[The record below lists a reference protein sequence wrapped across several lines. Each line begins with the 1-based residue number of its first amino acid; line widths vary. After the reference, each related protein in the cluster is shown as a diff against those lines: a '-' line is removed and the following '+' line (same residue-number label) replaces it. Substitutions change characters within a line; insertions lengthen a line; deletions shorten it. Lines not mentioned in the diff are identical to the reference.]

1 MASILSRLSS
11 LVPDFRPFRTPATRG
26 TVRPRPSQDEKI
38 ATRAGVGRTWFLPYA
53 DSTATDDTPDIRAA
67 MRKMLRDPYIKSA
80 WLSQLLS
87 VLSQPIQV
95 HVPKGKKNRTDQARA
110 DFIRHCLEHAQDG
123 MLGVGTAILMNHGSD
138 GYTVSEKVWQTDARG
153 KYANKVT
160 LRALKPKDLDEHGRL
175 IGDEHNN
182 VTGVWSS
189 RTNDTYPITDFV
201 YTRYLHT
208 FDEPMGMAAFR
219 PSYGAYWA
227 RDTVRKLRIIHKE
240 KNLDGLLM
248 GTYEDPADKGPLEA
262 ALARARSSTWLSIP
276 AGVRVEMLSKSQA
289 AEGDYKS
296 FDESLREESLVGIAL
311 AHLHIL
317 QGGVSDARGNT
328 KVHKAVADL
337 GPWLLTYIIQ
347 YAINRQIVPDLIDYN
362 YGYSD
367 EYPQVTLGGVSN
379 AEVIELLQVLE
390 GAQRAGFKPSKNYY
404 ATELTIQEADPNDPD
419 DLLTP
424 PAAGGMGGPGGGMGG
439 MDLGGMLGGGGDPFS
454 GGGAGGG
461 GLPPGPPALPPAPTA
476 GGEFGAFREFGPA
489 GGYEQFGWDDWK
501 QESGGK
507 WKSPG
512 GRVLS
517 DAVFQRMK
525 AKGGGTGAK
534 PAAAAPVSPPPPP
547 GHTTLVIQP
556 LRGGP
561 PQTLHV
567 PTDPFAGKP
576 RTRSQ
581 IMADIKQ
588 NEFALE
594 AAADAAMNDGG
605 ARLRKAEADR
615 DRLAAELNASPPPPK
630 IQPTVTWQTHRII
643 PTEAGVRFEKV
654 SEEKVTLSPPPPPPP
669 PTPAPKPTTRPLNT
683 PGVKLPPAAL
693 PSLYVRAGRQQGAR
707 YNATHKLA
715 AEDGIWTDLK
725 GLVVLPEAERKQYA
739 ERFAA
744 DLANPK
750 KFVTPGF
757 RKPPAALIIEQ
768 NARYTLNSEPA
779 EVVGL
784 KSYTPGNDARGDE
797 KKLTAVV
804 AIRSGSEQ
812 VGIDPF
818 YYSAVKRRYPNAVWK
833 LARRKPVDE
842 NAVVAWV
849 GDKVVGLVMPLKDA
863 AAQFSERGGL
873 FDSFG
878 ETGHVETFGWD
889 DWQPRDQYMVSPGG
903 RVLKRDTWE
912 RMKAKSPQ
920 GGGATTA
927 NGRTQPA
934 APAKRQQPADRHIQ
948 ARLDRIRGNRAETL
962 REIEGDVRAA
972 AAELATSPPQPAEV
986 IDLVAAATP
995 GLDTATQQQLGT
1007 KLAEATSAGT
1017 PEGVKSGF
1025 RKLAEWAAG
1034 LTGRA
1039 AVWAVRGLLTVAKKL
1054 LFNTTAGLIPPGT
1067 AELPGK
1073 VARTFPSV
1081 LKYVGVLALSAGIFA
1096 ASIAAPI
1103 LLPAALMY
1111 KLGVAAVT
1119 LPAGAAWVTWGMRK
1133 ALRAVGRE
1141 AVGKWTG
1148 YKILDDM
1155 KANPI
1160 SKRTPRGDLTAN
1172 SEGGAPQAGEE
1183 IALAG
1188 KDGKRAAELMGK
1200 SQKLGRDV
1208 LARVTEQAVSRL
1220 LADADPLDNTVL
1232 FTDEELQEI
1241 ADSLAA
1247 TTAAADLLGRSRV
1260 RRMAVQADEG
1270 AAEKFAEGTGP
1281 DPFDVFAEPPEA
1293 LPPADAVDYFRRLVP
1308 SINLSPERYAPL
1320 LGRQAFTLAVAADQ
1334 SLLNRV
1340 KMIILDQI
1348 EAGRRP
1354 QAVADIQDE
1363 LDAAGVTPRNPQY
1376 AEMVYR
1382 TNMNDAYM
1390 QGFSA
1395 EMADPDVQRTFPV
1408 WQYLGIRDGRQ
1419 GEDHEPHFDRY
1430 YNASQPFAEVRGPR
1444 VFNCR
1449 CSASPVTKFQW
1460 AELQAKGV
1468 RAEGD
1473 R

>member
-11 LVPDFRPFRTPATRG
+11 LVPDFRPFRTPAARG

-95 HVPKGKKNRTDQARA
+95 HTPKGKKNRTDQGRA
-110 DFIRHCLEHAQDG
+110 DFVRHCLEHAQDG

-347 YAINRQIVPDLIDYN
+347 YAINRQVVPDLIDYN

-390 GAQRAGFKPSKNYY
+390 GAQRAGFKPSKSYY
-404 ATELTIQEADPNDPD
+404 ATELTIQEADPNDPE

-424 PAAGGMGGPGGGMGG
+424 PAAGGMAPPGGG
-439 MDLGGMLGGGGDPFS
+439 MDLGGMLGGMGGPSGGDPF
-454 GGGAGGG
+454 GGGGGG

-476 GGEFGAFREFGPA
+476 GGEFGAFREFGPK

-501 QESGGK
+501 QDAGGK

-525 AKGGGTGAK
+525 AKGGGATASK
-534 PAAAAPVSPPPPP
+534 PSATPAPAPAPAPE
-547 GHTTLVIQP
+547 
-556 LRGGP
+556 
-561 PQTLHV
+561 
-567 PTDPFAGKP
+567 
-576 RTRSQ
+576 TRYVLPSFVT
-581 IMADIKQ
+581 KG
-588 NEFALE
+588 
-594 AAADAAMNDGG
+594 GG
-605 ARLRKAEADR
+605 ATAVERFKKAEAAKASSNYTLTPKEYKGFKA
-615 DRLAAELNASPPPPK
+615 RLTIAIKSGDAAK
-630 IQPTVTWQTHRII
+630 IQA
-643 PTEAGVRFEKV
+643 EVRRAMAAFE
-654 SEEKVTLSPPPPPPP
+654 
-669 PTPAPKPTTRPLNT
+669 
-683 PGVKLPPAAL
+683 
-693 PSLYVRAGRQQGAR
+693 Q
-707 YNATHKLA
+707 
-715 AEDGIWTDLK
+715 K
-725 GLVVLPEAERKQYA
+725 GYPDDWSRWER
-739 ERFAA
+739 AA
-744 DLANPK
+744 DDATFKAN
-750 KFVTPGF
+750 
-757 RKPPAALIIEQ
+757 RA
-768 NARYTLNSEPA
+768 
-779 EVVGL
+779 
-784 KSYTPGNDARGDE
+784 KS
-797 KKLTAVV
+797 
-804 AIRSGSEQ
+804 S
-812 VGIDPF
+812 
-818 YYSAVKRRYPNAVWK
+818 W
-833 LARRKPVDE
+833 
-842 NAVVAWV
+842 
-849 GDKVVGLVMPLKDA
+849 
-863 AAQFSERGGL
+863 
-873 FDSFG
+873 FG
-878 ETGHVETFGWD
+878 ETGHIETFGWD

-986 IDLVAAATP
+986 IDLVTAATP
-995 GLDTATQQQLGT
+995 GLDAGTQQQLGT

-1073 VARTFPSV
+1073 VARTFPSA

-1133 ALRAVGRE
+1133 ALRGVGRE
-1141 AVGKWTG
+1141 AIEKWTG
-1148 YKILDDM
+1148 RKIPDYM
-1155 KANPI
+1155 KANPLPDN
-1160 SKRTPRGDLTAN
+1160 RDRDRGAVEMN

-1208 LARVTEQAVSRL
+1208 LARVTEQAVARL

-1232 FTDEELQEI
+1232 FTDEELKEI

-1449 CSASPVTKFQW
+1449 CSAAPVTKFQW

>member
-11 LVPDFRPFRTPATRG
+11 LVPDFRPFRTPAARG
-26 TVRPRPSQDEKI
+26 TARPRPNQDERI
-38 ATRAGVGRTWFLPYA
+38 PTRAGIGRTWFLPYA

-95 HVPKGKKNRTDQARA
+95 HVPKGKKNRTDQGRA
-110 DFIRHCLEHAQDG
+110 DFVRHCLEHAQDG

-189 RTNDTYPITDFV
+189 RTNETYPITDFV

-390 GAQRAGFKPSKNYY
+390 GAQRAGFKPSKSYY
-404 ATELTIQEADPNDPD
+404 ATELTIQEADQTDPD

-424 PAAGGMGGPGGGMGG
+424 PSAAPPGGGG
-439 MDLGGMLGGGGDPFS
+439 MDLGGMLGGMGGGDPF
-454 GGGAGGG
+454 GGGGGGG

-476 GGEFGAFREFGPA
+476 GGEFGAFRECGPK
-489 GGYEQFGWDDWK
+489 GGYEEFSWDDWT
-501 QESGGK
+501 QEAGGK

-517 DAVFQRMK
+517 DAVFQRLRGK
-525 AKGGGTGAK
+525 RGGAK
-534 PAAAAPVSPPPPP
+534 PAAAAP
-547 GHTTLVIQP
+547 
-556 LRGGP
+556 
-561 PQTLHV
+561 
-567 PTDPFAGKP
+567 
-576 RTRSQ
+576 
-581 IMADIKQ
+581 
-588 NEFALE
+588 
-594 AAADAAMNDGG
+594 
-605 ARLRKAEADR
+605 
-615 DRLAAELNASPPPPK
+615 ASPPP
-630 IQPTVTWQTHRII
+630 
-643 PTEAGVRFEKV
+643 A
-654 SEEKVTLSPPPPPPP
+654 PPPPPPSP
-669 PTPAPKPTTRPLNT
+669 PAYTPAKNEYIGLSYTLTPKE
-683 PGVKLPPAAL
+683 
-693 PSLYVRAGRQQGAR
+693 Y
-707 YNATHKLA
+707 
-715 AEDGIWTDLK
+715 K
-725 GLVVLPEAERKQYA
+725 GLKARLTIAKKSNDPAKVQAEVRRAKAIFDAKGYPDDWA
-739 ERFAA
+739 SWDRAADDAIFAA
-744 DLANPK
+744 
-750 KFVTPGF
+750 
-757 RKPPAALIIEQ
+757 RR
-768 NARYTLNSEPA
+768 NARS
-779 EVVGL
+779 
-784 KSYTPGNDARGDE
+784 S
-797 KKLTAVV
+797 
-804 AIRSGSEQ
+804 
-812 VGIDPF
+812 
-818 YYSAVKRRYPNAVWK
+818 W
-833 LARRKPVDE
+833 
-842 NAVVAWV
+842 
-849 GDKVVGLVMPLKDA
+849 
-863 AAQFSERGGL
+863 
-873 FDSFG
+873 FG
-878 ETGHVETFGWD
+878 ETGHIETFGWD
-889 DWQPRDQYMVSPGG
+889 DWKPRDQYMVSPGG

-912 RMKAKSPQ
+912 RMKARTPQ

-927 NGRTQPA
+927 NGRTTPPA
-934 APAKRQQPADRHIQ
+934 GRTPQPADRQIQ
-948 ARLDRIRGNRAETL
+948 ARLARIRGTPAETL
-962 REIEGDVRAA
+962 REVEGDVRAA

-986 IDLVAAATP
+986 IDLVTAATP
-995 GLDTATQQQLGT
+995 GLDAATQQQLGT
-1007 KLAEATSAGT
+1007 KLAGATSAGT

-1025 RKLAEWAAG
+1025 RKLAEWAAS

-1133 ALRAVGRE
+1133 ALRGVGRE
-1141 AVGKWTG
+1141 AIEKWTG
-1148 YKILDDM
+1148 RKIPDYM
-1155 KANPI
+1155 KANP
-1160 SKRTPRGDLTAN
+1160 PPDRGAVEMN

-1208 LARVTEQAVSRL
+1208 LARVTEQAVARL

-1232 FTDEELQEI
+1232 FTDEELKEI

-1270 AAEKFAEGTGP
+1270 MRAFAEELRPTCPKCGQKGTFARTTGDANAICDKCGKFNAPLPTAKFSESGTGP

-1376 AEMVYR
+1376 SEMVFR

-1390 QGFSA
+1390 QGFAA
-1395 EMADPDVQRTFPV
+1395 EMADPGIQEVFPA
-1408 WQYLGIRDGRQ
+1408 WEYHAILDGRERERH
-1419 GEDHEPHFDRY
+1419 GERNGLMY
-1430 YNASQPFAEVRGPR
+1430 QASVPFAEVRGTTASD
-1444 VFNCR
+1444 VCNCR
-1449 CSASPVTKFQW
+1449 CSASPVSKWDVQKRL
-1460 AELQAKGV
+1460 ASGERIQGV
-1468 RAEGD
+1468 
-1473 R
+1473 